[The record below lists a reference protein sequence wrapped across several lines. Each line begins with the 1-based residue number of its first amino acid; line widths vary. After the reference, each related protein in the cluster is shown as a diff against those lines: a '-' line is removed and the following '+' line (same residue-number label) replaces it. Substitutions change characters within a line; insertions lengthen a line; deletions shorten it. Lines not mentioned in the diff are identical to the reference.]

1 MRGKVGYIHPFCHGV
16 GITPAYAGKRS
27 AGREFGTA
35 AWDHPRACGE
45 KAMSVTTM
53 NKSQGSPPRMRG
65 KERYFV
71 WQEDGTGITPAYAG
85 KSVLLVFQSAVNRDH
100 PRICGEKLPRTL
112 RPSPR
117 KGSPP
122 HMRGKVN
129 EKKANGFDIRITP
142 AYAGKSTLLCFP
154 AEPGW
159 DHPRICGEKS
169 LSGTDTGRKE
179 GSPPHMR
186 GKGNFNGAVPE
197 PSGITPAYAG
207 KSESMYLLRFL
218 TGDHPRICGEK
229 LASRI
234 SKPAQSGS
242 PPHMRG
248 KD

>member
-1 MRGKVGYIHPFCHGV
+1 MRGKVPCLRSSSHRCR
-16 GITPAYAGKRS
+16 ITPAYAGKRTTLDCLEVL
-27 AGREFGTA
+27 RR
-35 AWDHPRACGE
+35 DHPRICGE
-45 KAMSVTTM
+45 KFIVHPRRILQA
-53 NKSQGSPPRMRG
+53 GSPPHMRG
-65 KERYFV
+65 KETKFLSGGMAER
-71 WQEDGTGITPAYAG
+71 ITPAYAG

-159 DHPRICGEKS
+159 DHPRICGEKRNS
-169 LSGTDTGRKE
+169 LLKLKGKL

-186 GKGNFNGAVPE
+186 GKVPIDSE
-197 PSGITPAYAG
+197 QVEQLGITPAYAG
-207 KSESMYLLRFL
+207 KSNCGRWRYPAQR
-218 TGDHPRICGEK
+218 DHPRICGEK
-229 LASRI
+229 TKKI
-234 SKPAQSGS
+234 P
-242 PPHMRG
+242 
-248 KD
+248 

>member
-1 MRGKVGYIHPFCHGV
+1 MRGKV
-16 GITPAYAGKRS
+16 S
-27 AGREFGTA
+27 AHRRTVHSE
-35 AWDHPRACGE
+35 
-45 KAMSVTTM
+45 
-53 NKSQGSPPRMRG
+53 
-65 KERYFV
+65 
-71 WQEDGTGITPAYAG
+71 GITPAYAG

-186 GKGNFNGAVPE
+186 GKVASFTYTDV
-197 PSGITPAYAG
+197 S
-207 KSESMYLLRFL
+207 S
-218 TGDHPRICGEK
+218 GDHPRICGEK
-229 LASRI
+229 LGGPIRF
-234 SKPAQSGS
+234 PAFVGS

-248 KD
+248 KAAAELRHGCRRGDHPRICGEKWAAISSAFCWMGSPPHMRGKVKSRVKIAHFLRITPAYAGKSRITYSG